1 MACVNTS
8 ELVVASWGTEWARS
22 EGYCA
27 SAEAAKG
34 ATLHTRLFHRMSAY
48 R

>member
-8 ELVVASWGTEWARS
+8 ELVAASWGTEWASS

-27 SAEAAKG
+27 SAEAVNG
-34 ATLHTRLFHRMSAY
+34 ATRAHAALPQNVCL
-48 R
+48 